1 MVLRHSGRASVLG
14 ALVLCVSGCVESS
27 QTSLRYEGSST
38 LASAAMP
45 ALARAFEAK
54 TGVSVAVSG
63 SGGSSSAI
71 SAVVAHNADLGGLS
85 SSLSARQRQ
94 QKVYS
99 QIVGY
104 DAIAVLVHSSNP
116 VWALSHEQVRALF
129 TGRVKNWKDVGG
141 KDAEVELVV
150 EPADGTHATVSVFQR
165 VALGGE
171 SLGAH
176 TRREDKQRVLEYVAS
191 HPSAVTFAPLGL
203 SRSELHPVAV
213 DGMSPSHENVVSG
226 AYPLS
231 RSLVLVANTLP
242 QGSLRAFFDFVISD
256 EGQGIIARWHA
267 PVVEMKTDGASSA
280 IGASLQAAQ

>member
-1 MVLRHSGRASVLG
+1 MLRRSRRTSVLG
-14 ALVLCVSGCVESS
+14 ALFSCVLGCAESA

-38 LASAAMP
+38 LASAVMP

-54 TGVSVAVSG
+54 TGLSVAVDK
-63 SGGSSSAI
+63 SGGSSTAV
-71 SAVVAHNADLGGLS
+71 SAVVDHDADLGGLS
-85 SSLSARQRQ
+85 RSLSVRERQR
-94 QKVYS
+94 KVYS

-116 VWALSHEQVRALF
+116 VWALSHEQVKALF
-129 TGRVKNWKDVGG
+129 SGRVKNWRELGG
-141 KDAEVELVV
+141 RDAPIELVL
-150 EPADGTHATVSVFQR
+150 EPTDGAHATVSVFER

-171 SLGAH
+171 RLGEH

-203 SRSELHPVAV
+203 SRSELHPIAV

-231 RSLVLVANTLP
+231 RSLVLVAKGLP
-242 QGSLRAFFDFVISD
+242 RGSLRAFFDFVLSD
-256 EGQGIIARWHA
+256 EGQRIVAGWHA
-267 PVVEMKTDGASSA
+267 PVIEMKTEAARPSV
-280 IGASLQAAQ
+280 GASLQADR